1 MTRSSL
7 FRWLDSASLA
17 ELAAGRVPSFMRSG
31 PDRSA
36 GGSAPCTRNALGVA
50 SRNDLDL
57 RAEGLR
63 REAAVPPDAERA
75 LRAVQRHD
83 PAQDLQAV
91 FAGPHHAGSQEL
103 RRMLRLGEVH
113 DRLIAVLLEL
123 ALTERDH
130 RSRRLGL
137 RHARSATTPSAIRSP
152 DALRWRGPADQ
163 CRSPFAL
170 SSAVIF
176 STAFSTSAGLRA
188 PVQTTLPLP
197 NMSRTTFG
205 SSMRYTRPGNCSGSY
220 SEPPRPRAIA
230 VRFSSG
236 PREVDATT
244 FSIRNLAMGTPSGP
258 ARHDRRGWR
267 RRHTSSALYTSV
279 RPGTPPGRPNGP
291 LPETAGRA
299 IHASR
304 PARSASIRC
313 ASELGAEMHQR
324 P

>member
-197 NMSRTTFG
+197 KMRRTTFG
-205 SSMRYTRPGNCSGSY
+205 SSMRSKSPGNGAGSQ
-220 SEPPRPRAIA
+220 SKPAGPRAIA
-230 VRFSSG
+230 RA
-236 PREVDATT
+236 REVDATT
-244 FSIRNLAMGTPSGP
+244 FSIRKLAMGSLRGGPCMPSWSDGTGHNWWLICFGATATPRQTGTDLGKRVAAAGP
-258 ARHDRRGWR
+258 
-267 RRHTSSALYTSV
+267 
-279 RPGTPPGRPNGP
+279 
-291 LPETAGRA
+291 
-299 IHASR
+299 
-304 PARSASIRC
+304 
-313 ASELGAEMHQR
+313 
-324 P
+324 

>member
-36 GGSAPCTRNALGVA
+36 GGSAPCTRNAPGVA

-57 RAEGLR
+57 GAEGLR

-75 LRAVQRHD
+75 LRAMEGHD

-103 RRMLRLGEVH
+103 RRMLRLDEVH

-197 NMSRTTFG
+197 NMRRTTFG
-205 SSMRYTRPGNCSGSY
+205 SSMRYTSPGNCSGSY
-220 SEPPRPRAIA
+220 STAPGPRVIATALRSSGAPRAEVATMFWTSI
-230 VRFSSG
+230 SG
-236 PREVDATT
+236 L
-244 FSIRNLAMGTPSGP
+244 FSIRKLAMGSLRGGPCMPSRSDGTGHNWWLICFGATAPPRQTGTDLGKRVAAAGP
-258 ARHDRRGWR
+258 
-267 RRHTSSALYTSV
+267 
-279 RPGTPPGRPNGP
+279 
-291 LPETAGRA
+291 
-299 IHASR
+299 
-304 PARSASIRC
+304 
-313 ASELGAEMHQR
+313 
-324 P
+324 